1 MNDPGYEDSL
11 RYLYGLE
18 RFGSVFGLDNILR
31 LLGSIDDP
39 HRAFRSIHIA
49 GTNGKG
55 SVATMIAC
63 ILKEAGY
70 RVGKYTS
77 PHLVSFTE
85 RITVNEKEITEDEVA
100 RLTGHIRARA
110 DREHPGGFYTFFDF
124 TTALAFEYFRRQKVD
139 IAVVETGL
147 GGRLDS
153 TNVIEPVA
161 SIITNVA
168 FDHMK
173 ELGND
178 LAKIAAEKAGIIKKG
193 IPVITGAR
201 RRALGTIQRVA
212 DENSSPVYVSGRD
225 FSFRKTGP
233 KSMSYGGPGRRL
245 RNVSVNLNG
254 DHQLSNAALALCAA
268 DVMSGFGYT
277 ITDDQ
282 IRSALRAVTWQGRCE
297 KVREKPVVILDGAH
311 NASGARAL
319 KHFIRTNYRDRR
331 KVMVFGVMR
340 DKQYRTMLESMD
352 DCIDLTILTRPRT
365 DRALDAAEMK
375 NVPKNSIVTT
385 DTRSALKHA
394 REIAGDHDVVVVTGS
409 LYTVGEAKQVIDEI
423 F

>member
-1 MNDPGYEDSL
+1 MNDAGYEESL
-11 RYLYGLE
+11 SYLYSLE
-18 RFGSVFGLDNILR
+18 KFGSVFGLGNISR

-39 HRAFRSIHIA
+39 HRTFIHIA

-85 RITVNEKEITEDEVA
+85 RITVNEKEITQDEVA
-100 RLTGHIRARA
+100 RLAGRIRDRA
-110 DREHPGGFYTFFDF
+110 DRECPGGFYTFFDF
-124 TTALAFEYFRRQKVD
+124 TTALAFEYFRQQKID

-178 LAKIAAEKAGIIKKG
+178 LAKIAHEKAGIIKKC

-201 RRALGTIQRVA
+201 RRALETIERVA
-212 DENSSPVYVSGRD
+212 DENRSPVYVSGRD

-233 KSMSYGGPGRRL
+233 KCMSYRGPGRRL
-245 RNVSVNLNG
+245 RNISVNLNG

-268 DVMSGFGYT
+268 DVISGLGYT

-282 IRSALRAVTWQGRCE
+282 IRSALSSVTWQGRCE

-319 KHFIRTNYRDRR
+319 KHFIRTNYQDCR

-340 DKQYRTMLESMD
+340 DKQYRTMLQSMD
-352 DCIDLTILTRPRT
+352 DCIDLAILTRPRT

-385 DTRSALKHA
+385 DTRSALKQA

>member
-1 MNDPGYEDSL
+1 MNDAGYEESL
-11 RYLYGLE
+11 SYLYSLE
-18 RFGSVFGLDNILR
+18 KFGSVFGLGNISR

-39 HRAFRSIHIA
+39 HRTFRSIHIA

-85 RITVNEKEITEDEVA
+85 RITVNEKEITQDEVA
-100 RLTGHIRARA
+100 RLAGRIRDRA
-110 DREHPGGFYTFFDF
+110 DRECPGGFYTFFDF
-124 TTALAFEYFRRQKVD
+124 TTALAFEYFRQQKID

-178 LAKIAAEKAGIIKKG
+178 LAKIAHEKAGIIKKC

-201 RRALGTIQRVA
+201 RRALETIERVA
-212 DENSSPVYVSGRD
+212 DENRSPVYVSGRD

-233 KSMSYGGPGRRL
+233 KCMSYRGPGRRL
-245 RNVSVNLNG
+245 RNISVNLNG

-268 DVMSGFGYT
+268 DVISGLGYT

-282 IRSALRAVTWQGRCE
+282 IRSALSSVTWQGRCE

-319 KHFIRTNYRDRR
+319 KHFIRTNYQDRR

-340 DKQYRTMLESMD
+340 DKQYRTMLQSMD
-352 DCIDLTILTRPRT
+352 DCIDLAILTRPRT

-385 DTRSALKHA
+385 DTRSALKQA